1 MTSPGLRNGKK
12 KRTFSRMFKSSS
24 GSGTD
29 SSANDI
35 LNVAFIPQRDNLFG
49 TFTVKET
56 LIFASKMK
64 SQGMD
69 QSFHEEEANKV
80 RFLN

>member
-1 MTSPGLRNGKK
+1 
-12 KRTFSRMFKSSS
+12 MFTNSNSDAS
-24 GSGTD
+24 
-29 SSANDI
+29 NEI

-64 SQGMD
+64 NQGMD
-69 QSFHEEEANKV
+69 QMFHEDEANKV
-80 RFLN
+80 ITVTIVCHVIN